1 LGPTSAS
8 FFYLGDSDGSLLKE
22 CSIVKI
28 GTAVGA
34 LEDIRSD
41 AIFNLSPPE
50 LDLTLT
56 KIEGKPQSD
65 IIIMDSGRV
74 QNIRWIRIKLSDS
87 DRENEILNLDFRN

>member
-1 LGPTSAS
+1 MGPTSAS

-22 CSIVKI
+22 LSIVNI

-34 LEDIRSD
+34 LEDIRPD
-41 AIFNLSPPE
+41 AIFNLSPSE

-56 KIEGKPQSD
+56 KIEGKPQPD
-65 IIIMDSGRV
+65 IMVLDSGQV
-74 QNIRWIRIKLSDS
+74 QNIKWIRIKLTDS